1 MMSLRQLA
9 DSYGVSTAFLLR
21 ALEEI
26 DFRDAQVDTPVP
38 SAVLQHFRDE
48 IWCQDSG
55 SQGRASA
62 RVSAV
67 PGQHRPLSVQAACD
81 AHCPH
86 QGRGRTR
93 LGREPRQK
101 AVGQSR
107 HHTRYRRRWHMGW
120 RPLERRR
127 ASGRRPLLWRGN
139 EQRSAR
145 RVRPW
150 AHAGAVLA
158 TSSSLADDPQSASQC
173 DRCADLVAD
182 GKGFR
187 DGPGYRGSPY
197 CDNSLRVRIDDNV
210 TIKTCYLRYNHQGS
224 HRAPDKSEWEIGLDD
239 YVPAQTRSEAA
250 SRRPLD
256 CQPRPMAC
264 KTLVGPPLKLA

>member
-38 SAVLQHFRDE
+38 SAVLQHFETKFGARIREAKAKLTPASRPSPISTGHYRSKPHVMRIAHSKVGAGRDSAGNRVKKLLDNPG
-48 IWCQDSG
+48 ITHAIDAAGTWDGDPWNGDVHPGDVHFFGGAMNSG
-55 SQGRASA
+55 PS
-62 RVSAV
+62 
-67 PGQHRPLSVQAACD
+67 AAC
-81 AHCPH
+81 
-86 QGRGRTR
+86 GRG
-93 LGREPRQK
+93 
-101 AVGQSR
+101 
-107 HHTRYRRRWHMGW
+107 HM
-120 RPLERRR
+120 R
-127 ASGRRPLLWRGN
+127 
-139 EQRSAR
+139 
-145 RVRPW
+145 
-150 AHAGAVLA
+150 AVL
-158 TSSSLADDPQSASQC
+158 SDEFVPADDPQSANQC

-210 TIKTCYLRYNHQGS
+210 TIKTCYLRYNHQGP

-239 YVPAQTRSEAA
+239 YVPAADEIGSSITKA
-250 SRRPLD
+250 S
-256 CQPRPMAC
+256 
-264 KTLVGPPLKLA
+264 